1 MAMAP
6 GSHDAIGRLRAL
18 GINLAIDDFGT
29 GYSSLAHLKSLPV
42 QEIKI
47 DQSFVRDLAN
57 NVDDAAI
64 VRSTI
69 DLGHHLGL
77 RVVAEGVIDANS
89 LWMLERY
96 GCDGAQG
103 NHISEPL
110 TGDEIVRWLAD
121 PASSPRAGRAG

>member
-1 MAMAP
+1 
-6 GSHDAIGRLRAL
+6 
-18 GINLAIDDFGT
+18 
-29 GYSSLAHLKSLPV
+29 
-42 QEIKI
+42 
-47 DQSFVRDLAN
+47 VRDLAS

-77 RVVAEGVIDANS
+77 RVVAEGVVDANS

-96 GCDGAQG
+96 GCDAAQG

-110 TGDEIVRWLAD
+110 TGDEDPPLA
-121 PASSPRAGRAG
+121 R